1 MEGVEDKEAPYQK
14 EIYQS
19 IVQIYKGNLFAIRS
33 GGAFPLPRLALNIG
47 DLRNLSDGLAHCW
60 GFGATPR
67 IGAGFTALNFRM
79 AEITKRPDRAEVA
92 KRVERAEKL
101 LQKGKTAEA
110 LDEYLLVLKD
120 DTENDVVR
128 QLAADLC
135 LSLSRNVDAVRL
147 LGELFERQVGIGDA
161 TRASLTYKKL
171 ARHGNPTWLQKV
183 RFGQLL
189 EGSNKKLAVGTYEAA
204 LLDLAKLGK
213 KQEAVE
219 ILDRIVALEPIAA
232 NLLRVAELAS
242 ELGNHKSAAA
252 AFQRLAQLAA
262 AEGSDP
268 SQWYERAYQ
277 EDASDPAIALA
288 YGKTLLAQGQ
298 AGAAI
303 FILEPQ
309 LNAGQPTVELQEAY
323 ANALLA
329 TGRYNE
335 AEPLVWKLFEQ
346 NPARVQQVIALIGHF
361 LDANQDEDAVVLAR
375 NLEQFQRR
383 RGERRQFI
391 AIMQDITGT
400 HRPSP
405 QMLEFLS
412 ELYNSSNRENDYCQT
427 LLQLFDLYCE
437 SKDYAKAAECLD
449 RAAEVDPY
457 EPGHLKRLDM
467 LKGKVEEGR
476 FKVISTRFSSAAK
489 APEEPL
495 PSDERTLGAGTLQ
508 DLMLQAEILVQY
520 GMRNK
525 AVERLQRIQELFP
538 REEERNEDLQR
549 LYMSAGVTPRYA
561 GSAPLPPPTAAAA
574 NPAPVAAVQAAPV
587 ATDPGTDVRSFTR
600 VAEITRKLYHQGTAP
615 AVLNTAVKEIGSHW
629 DATRC
634 IAAMGKPGSPLT
646 TVDEFCAEG
655 IKKASAGAIVELIG
669 CLQRAVDGHEPLAI
683 NDAAKSLAVQS
694 AKKSIGE
701 LGASSILAIPLSDGE
716 GTVGILVLV
725 HSRQR
730 TWQPADMVVLKT
742 LSEQIVIA
750 LNNVGLR
757 RLVKNLSV
765 TDEKSGLLKRASYL
779 DLLLAESKRAI
790 QNSTA
795 LSVLLIQFGK
805 SAQMIKE
812 HGEAEVQAVMQK
824 VGQLFGANI
833 RSNDLAFRYD
843 TTTIAIL
850 LGETAEKEG
859 LLAIEKLRKII
870 GEVKIPAKDS
880 AEEGTALQ
888 FSAGLAEAV
897 IRAEYDPIDVVTEVI
912 NRAEQALSQANA
924 QGAGKAVALA
934 PALAAGAVA

>member
-1 MEGVEDKEAPYQK
+1 MP
-14 EIYQS
+14 
-19 IVQIYKGNLFAIRS
+19 
-33 GGAFPLPRLALNIG
+33 
-47 DLRNLSDGLAHCW
+47 
-60 GFGATPR
+60 
-67 IGAGFTALNFRM
+67 
-79 AEITKRPDRAEVA
+79 EITKRLDRAEVA

-135 LSLSRNVDAVRL
+135 LSLSRNADAVRL
-147 LGELFERQVGIGDA
+147 LGELFERQVGVGDA

-171 ARHGNPTWLQKV
+171 ARHGNPTWQQKV

-204 LLDLAKLGK
+204 LLDLGKLGK
-213 KQEAVE
+213 KQESVE

-232 NLLRVAELAS
+232 NLLRAAELAS
-242 ELGNHKSAAA
+242 ELGNHKGAAA
-252 AFQRLAQLAA
+252 AFQRLAQLATA
-262 AEGSDP
+262 DGGDP

-309 LNAGQPTVELQEAY
+309 LNAGQATVELQEAY
-323 ANALLA
+323 ASALLA

-335 AEPLVWKLFEQ
+335 AEPLVWQLFEQ
-346 NPARVQQVIALIGHF
+346 SPARVQQVIALIGNF
-361 LDANQDEDAVVLAR
+361 LDANQDDDAVALAR
-375 NLEQFQRR
+375 KLEQFQRR

-391 AIMQDITGT
+391 AIIQEITGA

-437 SKDYAKAAECLD
+437 SKEYAKAAECLD

-467 LKGKVEEGR
+467 LKGKVEDGR
-476 FKVISTRFSSAAK
+476 FKVISSRFSSAAK
-489 APEEPL
+489 APEEPA
-495 PSDERTLGAGTLQ
+495 PTDERTLGAGTLQ

-561 GSAPLPPPTAAAA
+561 GSAPLPPAAAA
-574 NPAPVAAVQAAPV
+574 AASSAPVQAAPV
-587 ATDPGTDVRSFTR
+587 EADPAADVRSFTR
-600 VAEITRKLYHQGTAP
+600 VAEITRKLYHQSTAP
-615 AVLNTAVKEIGSHW
+615 AVLNTAVKEIGAHW
-629 DATRC
+629 EASRC

-655 IKKASAGAIVELIG
+655 IKKASAAAIVELVG

-683 NDAAKSLAVQS
+683 NDAGKSSALQS
-694 AKKSIGE
+694 AKKSVEE
-701 LGASSILAIPLSDGE
+701 LRAASILAIPLSDGD
-716 GTVGILVLV
+716 GTVGILVLI
-725 HSRQR
+725 HNRSR

-765 TDEKSGLLKRASYL
+765 TDEKSGLLKRASYI
-779 DLLLAESKRAI
+779 DLLMAESKRAT
-790 QNSTA
+790 QNASA
-795 LSVLLIQFGK
+795 LSVLLMQFGK

-812 HGEAEVQAVMQK
+812 YGEAEVQAVMEK
-824 VGQLFGANI
+824 VGQLFGSNI

-870 GEVKIPAKDS
+870 GEVRLPAKDG
-880 AEEGTALQ
+880 AEQGPAVQ

-897 IRAEYDPIDVVTEVI
+897 IRTEYDPVDIVTEVI
-912 NRAEQALSQANA
+912 NRAEQALSQAMA
-924 QGAGKAVALA
+924 QGPGKAVALA
-934 PALAAGAVA
+934 AALAAGAVA